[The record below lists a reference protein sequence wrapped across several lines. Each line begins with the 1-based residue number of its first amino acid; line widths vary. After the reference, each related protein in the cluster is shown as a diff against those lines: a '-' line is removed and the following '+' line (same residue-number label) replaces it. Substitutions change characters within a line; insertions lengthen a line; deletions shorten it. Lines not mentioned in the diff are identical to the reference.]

1 MSVPPAWTTVNAPP
15 SVPKKAPPAAPP
27 KAPPQLLL
35 LFSAKLPWQLTGQQR
50 WCHQMIVQ
58 AWWDPPRSRT
68 HLGRGSVPSSSL
80 QQAAR
85 SLLEGVNQTSAGR
98 RLRRQ
103 QERAQRKGTNK
114 VRWGQAPPLR
124 SPLNFQLPVYLRQVG
139 SGEGENLVLVID
151 SRDQRLQSPTRV
163 GSSMKSG
170 QRTGWDQHP
179 CGQSPGEIS
188 KHGLRWPEAGDL
200 WIRGR
205 SHNLLSR
212 SHRSAHSPQ
221 TVVE

>member
-1 MSVPPAWTTVNAPP
+1 MHRPLFQRKLHQLHPRRHHH
-15 SVPKKAPPAAPP
+15 
-27 KAPPQLLL
+27 QLLL

-139 SGEGENLVLVID
+139 SGEGEKLVLVID

-163 GSSMKSG
+163 GSSMKFGS
-170 QRTGWDQHP
+170 T
-179 CGQSPGEIS
+179 
-188 KHGLRWPEAGDL
+188 
-200 WIRGR
+200 
-205 SHNLLSR
+205 
-212 SHRSAHSPQ
+212 HRLGSTPMW
-221 TVVE
+221 TKPR